1 MRSRKKVQG
10 LRGSSRVRAG
20 LIGVVIAAMAVA
32 GILVALVVTPPVA
45 GAQTVPLTTTVA
57 TTTEPAPDPTP
68 QPDPSPDP
76 GPSPSP
82 SPSPEPTTS
91 TKTAG
96 DKQHEART
104 PAKHRDR
111 HRKQKRHAPAAP
123 RFERAHEP
131 RDVPVYAEGSAAA
144 SVQLLASLRSPG
156 GGSNYIRTLLL
167 AVLGMAVA
175 LLALA
180 AMPTRAL
187 AGVSGELVA
196 RRSQV
201 ALVGV
206 SIMSGVAV
214 GAFIV
219 LLGT

>member
-1 MRSRKKVQG
+1 MRSGEKVQG
-10 LRGSSRVRAG
+10 LRGSSRVRVG
-20 LIGVVIAAMAVA
+20 LIGVVIAAMAAA
-32 GILVALVVTPPVA
+32 GVLAALVVRPPAA

-82 SPSPEPTTS
+82 SPEPTTS
-91 TKTAG
+91 TKTA
-96 DKQHEART
+96 DDTKHEAQT
-104 PAKHRDR
+104 SAKHRDR
-111 HRKQKRHAPAAP
+111 HRKQKRHAPPAP
-123 RFERAHEP
+123 RFERTHEP
-131 RDVPVYAEGSAAA
+131 QDVPVYAEGSAAA
-144 SVQLLASLRSPG
+144 SVQFLASLRSPG

-167 AVLGMAVA
+167 AVLGMAVV

>member
-1 MRSRKKVQG
+1 MRSGEKVQG
-10 LRGSSRVRAG
+10 LRGSSRVRVG
-20 LIGVVIAAMAVA
+20 LIGVVIAAMAAA
-32 GILVALVVTPPVA
+32 GILVALVVRPPVA

-82 SPSPEPTTS
+82 SPEPTTS
-91 TKTAG
+91 TKTA
-96 DKQHEART
+96 DHTKDEAQT

-123 RFERAHEP
+123 RFERTHEP
-131 RDVPVYAEGSAAA
+131 QDVPVYAEGSAAA
-144 SVQLLASLRSPG
+144 SVQLLASLRSRG

-167 AVLGMAVA
+167 AVLGMAVV